1 MRERAPGVWTLRVSV
16 VDPVTGKRKTPSR
29 TAYGSRRQ
37 AATELGIFEAEARE
51 GLTIGPILTV
61 EGLFERWIASPA
73 KGGRPRA
80 ASSRYQE
87 TQRFRRHVLPVLGS
101 MNIRSVRGA
110 HITALYDKLLA
121 GDDSSRQQPLSANSV
136 QRVHQLLSAMF
147 AWAVRREL
155 VSANPVTTAE
165 RPGGELPMPRAP
177 EFGEVRRLLVYLAEE
192 DHELWLAARL
202 AATIGARR
210 SELVALRWTHFD
222 LDLGTVQ
229 IDDGEVAVPGRGRVA
244 TETKTGTSGR
254 ATLFLDPELV
264 AELEGHQHRIAATC
278 EELSIEFDS
287 SGYVFCAD
295 GIGLQPWHPDT
306 FSSRLARA
314 RASVEGAQQITFK
327 SLRAFVA
334 SELEGE
340 GADLTTA
347 QAVLRHR
354 SPATTARYYRASRVE
369 RVRQATRSLGGRL
382 TGENVVES
390 E

>member
-1 MRERAPGVWTLRVSV
+1 MRERSPGVWTLRVSV
-16 VDPVTGKRKTPSR
+16 VDPVTGKRTTPAR
-29 TAYGSRRQ
+29 TAYGSKRQ
-37 AATELGIFEAEARE
+37 ATIELGIFEAEARE
-51 GLTIGPILTV
+51 GLTVGPALTV

-87 TQRFRRHVLPVLGS
+87 TQRFQRHVLPAIGS
-101 MNIRSVRGA
+101 MNIRSVRSA

-121 GDDSSRQQPLSANSV
+121 GDDSTQQRPLSANSV

-155 VSANPVTTAE
+155 VSANPATTAE
-165 RPGGELPMPRAP
+165 RPGGELPTPKAP
-177 EFGEVRRLLVYLAEE
+177 ELDEVRRLLSHLAEE

-229 IDDGEVAVPGRGRVA
+229 IDDGEVAVPGQGRVA
-244 TETKTGTSGR
+244 TDTKTGTSGR

-264 AELEGHQHRIAATC
+264 TALAAHQQALVATC
-278 EELSIEFDS
+278 DELSVAFDP

-295 GIGLQPWHPDT
+295 GIGSQPWHPDT

-314 RASVEGAQQITFK
+314 RARVEGAQTITFK
-327 SLRAFVA
+327 ALRAFVA

-382 TGENVVES
+382 TGEDDAES